1 MPKKTSHEQKLR
13 DREIDLAFRA
23 SCSGVPIKL
32 MDIPRIYAEGRRLMA
47 LGVLDQTSL
56 RLGLAEFVQN
66 LTRGYAS

>member
-32 MDIPRIYAEGRRLMA
+32 MDIPRIYAEGRRLIA
-47 LGVLDQTSL
+47 AGTTDQTSL
-56 RLGLAEFVQN
+56 RAALATFVEN
-66 LTRGYAS
+66 LTQSYA